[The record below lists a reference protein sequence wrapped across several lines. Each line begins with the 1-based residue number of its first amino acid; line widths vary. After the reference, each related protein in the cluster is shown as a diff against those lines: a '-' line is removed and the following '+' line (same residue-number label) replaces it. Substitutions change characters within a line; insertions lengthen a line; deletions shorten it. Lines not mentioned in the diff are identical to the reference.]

1 MLIQIQQLSGAAVE
15 SVHVHLQSLLDGNH
29 IPPLHLHGLHL
40 PTYQYLQ
47 YLNLNLSPI
56 VLDLLLVMDRPVIG
70 TRDRDE
76 EFW

>member
-1 MLIQIQQLSGAAVE
+1 MLIQIQQSRGGVVE
-15 SVHVHLQSLLDGNH
+15 SVHVHLLPLLDGNH

-40 PTYQYLQ
+40 PTYLYLQ

-56 VLDLLLVMDRPVIG
+56 VLDLLLVQARPVIG
-70 TRDRDE
+70 TRARDE